1 MLYAAAK
8 LVVPKRMRPAVRDS
22 VNALQ
27 ARIDNPRRVARRRA
41 FAMGY
46 YRPTLELLDR
56 WTREHSESSNFCY
69 DITDASKRYL
79 AHLLTLAF
87 NLPIEEVQTYFRELE
102 ADQELHLHCERLLKA
117 AVGPDVRFF
126 FGRRLGWYAVARI
139 LKPRVIVETG
149 VDQGA
154 GACLLCAALM
164 RNAAEGHPGRYFG
177 TEIRPEAG
185 VLFTKPYSTVG
196 TILLGDSIDTLT
208 RFGEPIDL
216 FINDTDHSP
225 VYEAAEYDTIR
236 DKLSPRAVIL
246 GDNSHATTALAEF
259 SERSGRRFV
268 FFSERPKDHWYPGA
282 GIGVSLP
289 VA

>member
-1 MLYAAAK
+1 
-8 LVVPKRMRPAVRDS
+8 
-22 VNALQ
+22 
-27 ARIDNPRRVARRRA
+27 
-41 FAMGY
+41 
-46 YRPTLELLDR
+46 
-56 WTREHSESSNFCY
+56 
-69 DITDASKRYL
+69 
-79 AHLLTLAF
+79 
-87 NLPIEEVQTYFRELE
+87 
-102 ADQELHLHCERLLKA
+102 
-117 AVGPDVRFF
+117 VRFF
-126 FGRRLGWYAVARI
+126 FGRRLGVVRI
-139 LKPRVIVETG
+139 LKPSVIVETG

-177 TEIRPEAG
+177 TEIRTEAG
-185 VLFTKPYSTVG
+185 VLFTKAYSTVG
-196 TILLGDSIDTLT
+196 TILLGGSIDSLE

-259 SERSGRRFV
+259 SERRGRRFV

-282 GIGVSLP
+282 GIGISLP
-289 VA
+289 AA